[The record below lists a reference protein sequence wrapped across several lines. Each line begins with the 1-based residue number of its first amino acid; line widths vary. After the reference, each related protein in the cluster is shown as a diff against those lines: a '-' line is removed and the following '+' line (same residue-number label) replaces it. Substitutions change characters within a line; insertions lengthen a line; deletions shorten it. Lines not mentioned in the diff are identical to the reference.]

1 MGILDWFEEDEHP
14 RAPKG
19 SPGGGKFAKKGSGGG
34 GGGGGSG
41 AGKAGKNSDVL
52 AYDPKSNTGTGYNTP
67 GGDKRVKALQ
77 SVLNRLGLTDADG
90 KLLKLDGKLGPKTA
104 AAVKKAQE
112 RLGLKPDGRVT
123 PALLVKLAATKAL
136 PKRGA
141 AVDLCVRDFDF
152 ELRSGGSD
160 GLTLEGYAAVF
171 NTPTRIRAV
180 GGDFDETIL
189 PGAFKR
195 SLGERTPILQWDHGR
210 DPAVGTAPI
219 GDVQDLREDD
229 KGLFVRA
236 RLYDHPSTER
246 VRMAIKGRSVKGMSF
261 RFGVPDGGEAWS
273 KRDGVEVRE
282 IRDADVHEL
291 GPVAF
296 PAYATTSVSVRD
308 LVAQLGE
315 DGYQQLV
322 RDVGEYLRAAVDL
335 EDLVGQPGARSS
347 GGDDHGTPPSSGETP
362 ATPHLRQRL
371 DEGALRARG
380 ILRGN

>member
-1 MGILDWFEEDEHP
+1 MGILDWFEEDKHP

-34 GGGGGSG
+34 SGGGGGGG
-41 AGKAGKNSDVL
+41 AGKAKNTAAL
-52 AYDPKSNTGTGYNTP
+52 AYDPKSKTGTGYSTP

-77 SVLNRLGLTDADG
+77 SVLNRLGVTDGDG
-90 KLLKLDGKLGPKTA
+90 KPLKLDGKLGPKTD
-104 AAVKKAQE
+104 AAVKKLQQ

-141 AVDLCVRDFDF
+141 AVDLCVRSFGF
-152 ELRSGGSD
+152 EYRGESRD
-160 GLTLEGYAAVF
+160 GRTLEGYAAVF
-171 NTPTRIRAV
+171 NSPTRIRAV

-195 SLGERTPILQWDHGR
+195 SLAERTPILQWDHGR

-219 GDVQDLREDD
+219 GDVEDLREDD
-229 KGLFVRA
+229 HGLFVRA

-246 VRMAIKGRSVKGMSF
+246 VRMAIAGRSVKGMSF

-273 KRDGVEVRE
+273 TRDGVEQRE

-322 RDVGEYLRAAVDL
+322 RDVGEYLRTAVDL
-335 EDLVGQPGARSS
+335 DDLVGQTEPERSD
-347 GGDDHGTPPSSGETP
+347 GDDLGSEPSSGRAP
-362 ATPHLRQRL
+362 DPHLRQRL
-371 DEGALRARG
+371 DEGALRVRG
-380 ILRGN
+380 ILR